1 LRTEG
6 EFQIIDEADP
16 LAWKIHD
23 KQVESL
29 KKAMCET
36 LPLIAG
42 WIEVG
47 RLVGFEREGTVN
59 RYMFKTSLTINGQ
72 KLLIWMAFG
81 TELVDLKQELKPY
94 IQQRVTN
101 AIAGGIAEWRPE
113 FGKKK

>member
-6 EFQIIDEADP
+6 EFQIIDEAD
-16 LAWKIHD
+16 
-23 KQVESL
+23 
-29 KKAMCET
+29 
-36 LPLIAG
+36 PLIAG

-94 IQQRVTN
+94 IQQRVTD